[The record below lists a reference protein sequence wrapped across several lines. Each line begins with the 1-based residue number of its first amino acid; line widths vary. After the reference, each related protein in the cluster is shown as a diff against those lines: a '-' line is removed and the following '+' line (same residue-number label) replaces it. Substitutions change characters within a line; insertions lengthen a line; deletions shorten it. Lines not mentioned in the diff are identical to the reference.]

1 MTANTLYIGLLIAT
15 LTQSTLLIGALLS
28 NKNSNR
34 VANFLLVGIIALF
47 SYYMLIKILCGTNLI
62 FNYPHFAQTY
72 RPLPF
77 LIWTLFYFYI
87 KAMTNPNFRFQ
98 LKDSI
103 HLIPFLLYTLF
114 LLSFF
119 LSNASVKIKAAST
132 PLPTHYILAVVL
144 QTILLLS
151 YLIQSYR
158 ILRGHRRHIKDLLAN
173 IEKEKLNWLK
183 YLLTVFGII

>member
-28 NKNSNR
+28 KKNSNKI
-34 VANFLLVGIIALF
+34 ANFLLVGIITLF

-72 RPLPF
+72 RPVPF
-77 LIWTLFYFYI
+77 LIWALFYFYI

-98 LKDSI
+98 LKDGI

-119 LSNASVKIKAAST
+119 LSNASVKIEAAST
-132 PLPTHYILAVVL
+132 PLPTHYFW
-144 QTILLLS
+144 
-151 YLIQSYR
+151 QSCCRPSCYCY
-158 ILRGHRRHIKDLLAN
+158 I
-173 IEKEKLNWLK
+173 
-183 YLLTVFGII
+183 